1 MLRWQS
7 CFFCQREVN
16 PSETE
21 PHVPASLFYSA
32 SGPKLTHFKLLLAQ
46 TPTSTFSNLIRNQ
59 DFWFFFLLH
68 GLGSPVMIFFT
79 SPFNHPRKHFTA
91 HNSSAMKIIHLINET
106 IKSNCKTQQTVS
118 SLISELN
125 FWYTHIRVFSGWVF
139 VTSPD
144 PEM

>member
-32 SGPKLTHFKLLLAQ
+32 SGPKLTHFKLLFAQ

-68 GLGSPVMIFFT
+68 GLGSPVMIF
-79 SPFNHPRKHFTA
+79 SLPRLITQE
-91 HNSSAMKIIHLINET
+91 STLQPITSAMKIIHLINET
-106 IKSNCKTQQTVS
+106 IKSDCKTQQTVS